1 MRFDSVSPMPEGAM
15 PAVHVVEQ
23 TTISSRNKGW
33 RWEGGIYQKF
43 ICKQSFK
50 KKKEEHVRYC
60 GRYHRLKIKIL
71 IENR

>member
-50 KKKEEHVRYC
+50 KKKRRAC
-60 GRYHRLKIKIL
+60 SILWKISQIK
-71 IENR
+71 N